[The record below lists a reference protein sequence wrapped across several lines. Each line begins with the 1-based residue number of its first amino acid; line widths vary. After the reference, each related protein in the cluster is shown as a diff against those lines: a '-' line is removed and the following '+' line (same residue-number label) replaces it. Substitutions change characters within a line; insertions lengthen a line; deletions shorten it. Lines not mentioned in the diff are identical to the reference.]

1 MAELKIMFLFN
12 GGVLLFLGSSIT
24 LIITSLAMAE
34 YDKTSRAMA
43 WVACGPPGL
52 FGICLIGLSALATL
66 SA

>member
-12 GGVLLFLGSSIT
+12 AGVILFLGS
-24 LIITSLAMAE
+24 LIVLIMMRLAMAE

-52 FGICLIGLSALATL
+52 FGICLIGISALTTL